1 MQYHIILL
9 LAIFYRIACVRWVRA
24 RKLSYWFFIC
34 ALQHYCRN
42 LYIFSFGLHLTI
54 YLILSTLLL
63 LMRWQLLLELK
74 RRVVRF
80 PFVICNFSVRVLFF
94 SSFFFIFFYSCVY
107 VTFPRFWFWIYLLC
121 TFVVNLV
128 SQNGLKQCCFPVFV
142 QNLYITNKPE
152 LTSTF
157 SFHFVSFE
165 FTKAKNIRFFFLENL
180 RKQKTICWK
189 RSSKT
194 EGNFS

>member
-42 LYIFSFGLHLTI
+42 LYIFPFGLHLTI

-63 LMRWQLLLELK
+63 LMRWQLHLELK
-74 RRVVRF
+74 WRVVRF

-94 SSFFFIFFYSCVY
+94 SSFFFISFLLLCVH

-165 FTKAKNIRFFFLENL
+165 FTPAKNIRFFFSREFEKTKNYLL
-180 RKQKTICWK
+180 RKKAANRRK
-189 RSSKT
+189 
-194 EGNFS
+194 F